1 MATHSH
7 ILAWETPWTEEL
19 GGLQSMGLQRI
30 GHDLA
35 AKKQLWIVNP
45 WRHILGLWFL
55 SLVDYSPWGHKPF
68 KNKIQLVLHHNCC
81 FATWSLSWGW
91 GCWSLSSILTISFL
105 LASQSCLR
113 FSLQVT
119 PNGPQPPPPVVST
132 QDLDNHVLQAPG
144 GQTVIPFFQSLR
156 EQRYGRTWVSHPM
169 PAMYSGSNWTG
180 KMHVVASMPHLE
192 SLFSL
197 QTISPQLLRPPH
209 PSQGPP
215 WCQPTSPAPQVGDFF
230 LQIFLL
236 LCALSHS
243 VMSDSLRP
251 HGL

>member
-1 MATHSH
+1 M
-7 ILAWETPWTEEL
+7 
-19 GGLQSMGLQRI
+19 
-30 GHDLA
+30 
-35 AKKQLWIVNP
+35 
-45 WRHILGLWFL
+45 
-55 SLVDYSPWGHKPF
+55 
-68 KNKIQLVLHHNCC
+68 
-81 FATWSLSWGW
+81 
-91 GCWSLSSILTISFL
+91 SSILTISFL

-169 PAMYSGSNWTG
+169 PATYSGSNWTG
-180 KMHVVASMPHLE
+180 KMHVVASMSHLE